1 MEVGGQKDRKGKGRG
16 KKIKQVGENK
26 KGDKK

>member
-1 MEVGGQKDRKGKGRG
+1 MEVGGQKDRKGKGRR

-26 KGDKK
+26 KGEKK